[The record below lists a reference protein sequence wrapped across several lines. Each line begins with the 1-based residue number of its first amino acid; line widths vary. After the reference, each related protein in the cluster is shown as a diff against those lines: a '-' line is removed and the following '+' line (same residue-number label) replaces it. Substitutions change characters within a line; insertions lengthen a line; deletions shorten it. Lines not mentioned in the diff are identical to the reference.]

1 MNLAGSYQLP
11 VFILLDQALCQNS
24 ATIDPFDLS
33 SVRIDRGKLATEEM
47 LSKMEVYKRYQFTDD
62 GISLRTVPSQEGG
75 QYQVT
80 GNEHNEFGLVSVD
93 KTNRLKM
100 MRKRMNKLEIGKK
113 DLPRGIVTCPK
124 NARIGI
130 IGFGSTYGP
139 IVESMQQLTEKGI
152 PIKFHQIRTIWPLLA
167 DDLHEF
173 IDTVDT
179 VFIIESNYQGQLAA
193 LIRGAIGDSSKS
205 PGNHKVRRKLF
216 QTDRNR

>member
-1 MNLAGSYQLP
+1 MTVQAMNLAEKYQLP

-33 SVRIDRGKLATEEM
+33 TVRIDRGKLATEEM

-113 DLPRGIVTCPK
+113 DLPRGIVTGPK
-124 NARIGI
+124 NARIGLL
-130 IGFGSTYGP
+130 GSARCTGH
-139 IVESMQQLTEKGI
+139 SRK
-152 PIKFHQIRTIWPLLA
+152 H
-167 DDLHEF
+167 
-173 IDTVDT
+173 
-179 VFIIESNYQGQLAA
+179 AA
-193 LIRGAIGDSSKS
+193 T
-205 PGNHKVRRKLF
+205 H
-216 QTDRNR
+216 